1 MHFITM
7 LLVAFNYAVLVYFL
21 ILNMG
26 YLTLTVISYISINK
40 HMRAALLSPELKK
53 LFQSRFFVPISV
65 LAPAYNEEPTICDSV
80 KSLLQI
86 EYPEFEIIVI
96 NDGST
101 DKTFE
106 VLKKR
111 YNLVPSFR
119 PYRHQ
124 CPCNEITSVYTSPEY
139 PHLVVINKK
148 NGGKADALNAGINV
162 SWYPLIS
169 AIDSDSILEPD
180 VMLKLVKPFMD
191 DPLTIATGGII
202 RIVNGCKV
210 KAGKVVEIGL
220 PKKWLVNFQIVEY
233 MRSFLFGRV
242 GWSELNALLV
252 ISGAFGLFRKD
263 VVIESGGYQANTI
276 GEDMELIIRLHRTM
290 RDKGEPYRIG
300 YIPEPICWTEVP
312 ESISVLGNQRN
323 RWQRG
328 LIESMLTHVRMLF
341 NPKYGVIGLCALP
354 FYLVF
359 EMLGPVIEFVGY
371 LVFIYSLSFGLVDMS
386 FAILFLSVSIVLGLI
401 LSVSA
406 FVLEEL
412 LYGKYPRYSHLV
424 RLLIFSVLEN
434 FGYRQVHSYWRF
446 MGIVDFF
453 RGKKAWGKMVRKG
466 VDEAP

>member
-1 MHFITM
+1 MHYFSM
-7 LLVAFNYAVLVYFL
+7 MVVYFNYGVLVYFL
-21 ILNMG
+21 MLNMG
-26 YLTLTVISYISINK
+26 YLALTVISFISINRY
-40 HMRAALLSPELKK
+40 MRAALLSPELKK
-53 LFQSRFFVPISV
+53 LFQSRFFIPISV
-65 LAPAYNEEPTICDSV
+65 LVPAYNEEPTICDSV

-96 NDGST
+96 NDGSS
-101 DKTFE
+101 DRTFE
-106 VLKKR
+106 VLKER

-119 PYRHQ
+119 PSRHQ
-124 CPCNEITSVYTSPEY
+124 CSSRPIKSVYTSPEY
-139 PHLVVINKK
+139 PHLVVINKE

-169 AIDSDSILEPD
+169 AIDSDSILESD

-191 DPLTIATGGII
+191 DPITIATGGII

-242 GWSELNALLV
+242 GWGELNALLV

-263 VVIESGGYQANTI
+263 VVIESGGYRSKTI
-276 GEDMELIIRLHRTM
+276 GEDMELVIRLHRTM
-290 RDKGEPYRIG
+290 REKGEPYRIG
-300 YIPEPICWTEVP
+300 YIPEPICWTEAP
-312 ESISVLGNQRN
+312 ESLSVLGNQRN

-328 LIESMLTHVRMLF
+328 LIESILAHARMLF
-341 NPKYGVIGLCALP
+341 NPKYGVVGLCALP

-359 EMLGPVIEFVGY
+359 EMLGPVIEFIGY
-371 LVFIYSLSFGLVDMS
+371 IVFLFSLIFGIVDLS
-386 FAILFLSVSIVLGLI
+386 FAILFISVSIVLGII

-412 LYGKYPRYSHLV
+412 LYSKYPRYSHLA
-424 RLLIFSVLEN
+424 RLLAFSVLEN
-434 FGYRQVHSYWRF
+434 FGYRQIHSYWRF
-446 MGIVDFF
+446 MGIIDFI

-466 VDEAP
+466 VEEAT